1 MVWVTVNQTSRP
13 RMVKGQLKR
22 MTRLCGRTR
31 TWGCTRLI
39 EYVDVRGNII
49 GAWFE
54 AQVVQVQK
62 RALSEDEPC
71 SSSAVKTSEDDIMYH
86 VKYDE

>member
-1 MVWVTVNQTSRP
+1 MRDNTF
-13 RMVKGQLKR
+13 
-22 MTRLCGRTR
+22 
-31 TWGCTRLI
+31 
-39 EYVDVRGNII
+39 

-62 RALSEDEPC
+62 KALSEEEPC
-71 SSSAVKTSEDDIMYH
+71 SSSAINTSEDDIMYH

>member
-1 MVWVTVNQTSRP
+1 M
-13 RMVKGQLKR
+13 
-22 MTRLCGRTR
+22 
-31 TWGCTRLI
+31 
-39 EYVDVRGNII
+39 DVRDNIF